1 MWWKRFFKMS
11 LILAA
16 CMIPFSILL
25 WLLGIGQWDLATKI
39 PQGIFMCVIFGVSS
53 ATAFAYKDKREA
65 AKR

>member
-1 MWWKRFFKMS
+1 
-11 LILAA
+11 
-16 CMIPFSILL
+16 MIPFSILL

-39 PQGIFMCVIFGVSS
+39 PQGIFVCVIFGVSS